1 MECRASAEDGVGMA
15 RRLLVKFT
23 VQESA
28 KIVNALK
35 TLGFTF
41 SELLDAA
48 CLVAAFEQNP
58 VPADKID
65 TAHIKGASL

>member
-1 MECRASAEDGVGMA
+1 MA